1 MTTLVSPGG
10 ELEVTVG
17 RSLRHR
23 GDELLHEPGVPFLYP
38 WANRLA
44 AFDYTV
50 LGKHV
55 VLDPSSKLLQLDEN
69 GLPIHGLLGGW
80 TSWEVEA
87 RDSALTKVLD
97 FGAHPELLEAFP
109 FSHTLR
115 LNVEAGDSRVEVA
128 TTVEADRDAD

>member
-1 MTTLVSPGG
+1 MTILVSPDG

-55 VLDPSSKLLQLDEN
+55 VLDPRWEVLQPDEN
-69 GLPIHGLLGGW
+69 GLPIRGVVGGW
-80 TSWEVEA
+80 TSWELDV
-87 RDSALTKVLD
+87 RDGVLTKVLD

-109 FSHTLR
+109 
-115 LNVEAGDSRVEVA
+115 
-128 TTVEADRDAD
+128 